1 MNRFIEGGRLTDRH
15 KNKVNT
21 EQTLN
26 RLNQIARDL
35 VRPYNDNCK
44 YSRPNDIFKE

>member
-15 KNKVNT
+15 KNQLDEK
-21 EQTLN
+21 QLLN

>member
-26 RLNQIARDL
+26 RLNQIA
-35 VRPYNDNCK
+35 
-44 YSRPNDIFKE
+44 KEKVNEISNKTDSKTNR

>member
-21 EQTLN
+21 KEILK
-26 RLNQIARDL
+26 RLNQIAKEKI
-35 VRPYNDNCK
+35 NDK
-44 YSRPNDIFKE
+44 SRNK